1 VSFREE
7 HTEFLPLPSMAIV
20 CRRVSAALARSSA
33 YVPALGTRE
42 KAFAAGAFPAELPA
56 RLMAGSGVTR
66 RPFVGTLALPTEA
79 NVCVCMFVCE
89 CVWHHLVGGFPELST
104 I

>member
-1 VSFREE
+1 MSFREE

-89 CVWHHLVGGFPELST
+89 CVCGITLWEAFQLST